1 VQTAN
6 KDNELSA
13 KSGDFSS
20 PSPVRDTD
28 PFSVGFSGEATVPGR
43 DDGKYPVEKILTNFA
58 GRKFMSGESRQ
69 GK

>member
-6 KDNELSA
+6 QDGELSA

-28 PFSVGFSGEATVPGR
+28 PFPVGFPGEGAVPGR
-43 DDGKYPVEKILTNFA
+43 DGGKYPVEKILTMFA